1 MWINFVCL
9 LVLICGFMSKLS
21 TFPSSSR
28 FTERVVVR
36 CARASGWRCSC
47 WNTNW
52 HWQWKMFKNVN
63 VNDVPGRLSANLQPN
78 QKVVWVPHPKVFR
91 FYFRDP
97 RLFIKSSAL
106 QMSTRVKR
114 NLSKMSY
121 CKTLNNCQQKIIRKL
136 PLNIFAEVKPI
147 MMSTKFG
154 TAVQF
159 SVKLCCDF

>member
-9 LVLICGFMSKLS
+9 LVLICGLMSKFS

-28 FTERVVVR
+28 FMMRVVVR

-78 QKVVWVPHPKVFR
+78 QKVVWVPQVFR
-91 FYFRDP
+91 FYFRDRDCLSNLQRCKCQP
-97 RLFIKSSAL
+97 ELNAIWAKWVIAKPWIIANKKLFASCRWTFLLKWSQLWCLPSLVLLCNFRLNFVVTFK
-106 QMSTRVKR
+106 
-114 NLSKMSY
+114 
-121 CKTLNNCQQKIIRKL
+121 
-136 PLNIFAEVKPI
+136 
-147 MMSTKFG
+147 
-154 TAVQF
+154 
-159 SVKLCCDF
+159 